1 MNIVHKRGENM
12 PKILENPK
20 ESILVFAKEIVLNT
34 GIENLTMRQVSKRS
48 GIAVGT
54 IYNYFPTKQDLIL
67 ELIENYWYEYLISLE
82 EIDKNNTDLF
92 IKLEEIF
99 NKLNFFVDTFKEVW
113 IKNSSSEYTE
123 DGKLRKNIFVDKLN
137 KRLEAILIEAQN
149 KNTITLSIEPAV
161 LAKFLIL
168 NFIMMSQMKQF
179 AYEDFNKIIK
189 SYLCP

>member
-1 MNIVHKRGENM
+1 M

-20 ESILVFAKEIVLNT
+20 ESILIFAKEIVLNT
-34 GIENLTMRQVSKRS
+34 GIENLTMRSVSKKS

-67 ELIENYWYEYLISLE
+67 ELIENYWHEYLHSIE
-82 EIDKNNTDLF
+82 EVDKSNDDLF
-92 IKLEEIF
+92 VKLEKIF
-99 NKLNFFVDTFKEVW
+99 NKLNFFVDTFKQVW
-113 IKNSSSEYTE
+113 IKNSNSEYTE
-123 DGKLRKNIFVDKLN
+123 DGRLRKNIFLDKLN
-137 KRLEAILIEAQN
+137 KKLEAILVEEQN
-149 KNTITLSIEPAV
+149 RSTITLSVEPTI

-189 SYLCP
+189 SYLSP